1 MGSRI
6 PFVYIQTKRK
16 VKLQGDKIE
25 HPVYIRQNKLKPDY
39 SFYITNQIMKP
50 VTQIFSLI
58 LEQLTA
64 FNNKSNKSEYDR
76 EKRIILQ
83 KFKQDKLK
91 QKEKIQKLRDK
102 YVKKLIFD
110 DSLRISNN
118 NKQGQ
123 KTIKSFFG

>member
-1 MGSRI
+1 
-6 PFVYIQTKRK
+6 
-16 VKLQGDKIE
+16 
-25 HPVYIRQNKLKPDY
+25 
-39 SFYITNQIMKP
+39 MKP

-64 FNNKSNKSEYDR
+64 FNKKSNKSGYDR
-76 EKRIILQ
+76 EKRIIL
-83 KFKQDKLK
+83 KKYKEDKEK
-91 QKEKIQKLRDK
+91 QKEKIQKLRDN